1 MKDIIFVELKRVL
14 DKRIFAIFF
23 FFILVF
29 SSTNIVST
37 LKNYNVYDNVGNIEI
52 SSIENLKESKDNI
65 HRITLD
71 YNNMLR
77 IINRE
82 DKSKYMYNNNFV
94 FLLLQVFNDKKFDE
108 ITESDIKHFYVNRV
122 ENFSKNRI
130 AFLGEEEQ
138 KFVIEKVSELQEPME
153 VGYSLG
159 WSTINSKLVDLVTIV
174 MLFISFICVVIFGE
188 SQKGS
193 MNDLLLS
200 TKNGRIDLIK
210 SKLKVGVCLSSI
222 AYFISVAI
230 FTICNLLI
238 LGAKGYDLYIQ
249 SSLGFLYSAYNITF
263 FQQYLM
269 NILLGFVA
277 VLLMTYITIFVSII
291 FRKILNAGIVI
302 IFIWILMFT
311 LPNEIYVGYNFS
323 HYFTN
328 FLPYNIINFNKYYLY
343 NDVYNLNGNIMFS
356 YYIVSVITIIITLI
370 LAFITYIL
378 LKMKIKKY
386 GTR

>member
-1 MKDIIFVELKRVL
+1 MKDIVFVELKRVL
-14 DKRIFAIFF
+14 NKRIFVIFF
-23 FFILVF
+23 CFILVF
-29 SSTNIVST
+29 SFINLVST

-52 SSIENLKESKDNI
+52 TSLENLDESKDSV

-71 YNNMLR
+71 YDNMLK

-108 ITESDIKHFYVNRV
+108 ITESDIEYFYINRI
-122 ENFSKNRI
+122 ENFSENRI
-130 AFLGEEEQ
+130 AFLGEKE
-138 KFVIEKVSELQEPME
+138 KKYVIEKASELPEPME

-159 WSTINSKLVDLVTIV
+159 WSTINSTLVDLMTIV
-174 MLFISFICVVIFGE
+174 MLFISFICLFIFGE

-193 MNDLLLS
+193 MNDLFLS

-238 LGAKGYDLYIQ
+238 LGVKGYDLYIQ
-249 SSLGFLYSAYNITF
+249 SSVGFLYSAYNITF
-263 FQQYLM
+263 LQQYLM
-269 NILLGFVA
+269 NVLLGFVA

-323 HYFTN
+323 HYLTN
-328 FLPYNIINFNKYYLY
+328 FLPYNIINFNKYYMF
-343 NDVYNLNGNIMFS
+343 NDVYNLNGNIVFGYYWIGIIS
-356 YYIVSVITIIITLI
+356 VIIIVSLIISSYIVS
-370 LAFITYIL
+370 
-378 LKMKIKKY
+378 KKK
-386 GTR
+386 